1 MMYLKVGKFLI
12 IAKADISETD
22 FEELKND
29 FKKISIEINK
39 RV

>member
-1 MMYLKVGKFLI
+1 MMSFDTGKFLI
-12 IAKADISETD
+12 IAKVDISEID
-22 FEELKND
+22 FEKLKND

>member
-1 MMYLKVGKFLI
+1 MNLRTGKFLI
-12 IAKADISETD
+12 IAKVDISETD